1 MREPSGNLSELGT
14 LTRLRRSVWMFSVAL
29 VGVTAL
35 SLVRV
40 HPAWF
45 LTLLVPFYLAYH
57 LSFQGLFK
65 T

>member
-1 MREPSGNLSELGT
+1 MFGMS
-14 LTRLRRSVWMFSVAL
+14 LTATVAL
-29 VGVTAL
+29 AVVG
-35 SLVRV
+35 V

-45 LTLLVPFYLAYH
+45 LTLIVPFFLAYH

>member
-1 MREPSGNLSELGT
+1 MREPSGNLSENGT
-14 LTRLRRSVWMFSVAL
+14 LLRLRRSVWMFGMSLTATVAL
-29 VGVTAL
+29 AVVG
-35 SLVRV
+35 V

-45 LTLLVPFYLAYH
+45 LTLIVPFFLAYH